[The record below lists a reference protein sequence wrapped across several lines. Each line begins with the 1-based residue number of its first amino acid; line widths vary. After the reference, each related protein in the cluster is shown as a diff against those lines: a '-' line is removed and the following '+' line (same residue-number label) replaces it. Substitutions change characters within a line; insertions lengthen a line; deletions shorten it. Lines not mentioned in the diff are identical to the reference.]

1 MQTAEALKYAALAM
15 AEIGL
20 AFVIGCAQPDFKG
33 EASRERYPASNESRL
48 NVKMSGYA
56 EKDMKKLTDEL
67 GELVKN
73 LPESKE
79 PYHMRDIKLSG
90 DKGTVSLAIT
100 EESGW
105 LPKEYVK
112 MLNEARD
119 KGYLLSYDFYEDG
132 AVKDTN
138 GNGKLD
144 EGESKLSRPV
154 VVIRKTDGTYCIGAY
169 ENADDGKLKSGLPV
183 INVIKYNTRDSL
195 GKAIQCVNGI
205 ARNYAKPANC
215 GDGELI
221 RNPRVRIRTKEGIKE
236 VVAAFALK
244 IEGKT
249 IIYFD
254 KELEIYLK
262 DALPKYY
269 RVLKE

>member
-1 MQTAEALKYAALAM
+1 MNMAKYAAIPLLA
-15 AEIGL
+15 IL
-20 AFVIGCAQPDFKG
+20 ASCSSTPRTHV
-33 EASRERYPASNESRL
+33 ES
-48 NVKMSGYA
+48 
-56 EKDMKKLTDEL
+56 KLTLGKHPSYQEKELKQDVKGTTEKSRDEQEKYIKEVVKAL
-67 GELVKN
+67 PPFDNKDGYKTRELELSTSDK
-73 LPESKE
+73 STSF
-79 PYHMRDIKLSG
+79 KLS
-90 DKGTVSLAIT
+90 

-105 LPKEYVK
+105 MPKEYVK

-119 KGYLLSYDFYEDG
+119 NGYLLSYDFYEDG

-183 INVIKYNTRDSL
+183 INVIKYNTKDSL
-195 GKAIQCVNGI
+195 GKAIQDTSGV
-205 ARNYAKPANC
+205 ARNYAKPADC
-215 GDGELI
+215 GDGEII

-244 IEGKT
+244 IDDKM

-254 KELEIYLK
+254 KELELYLK